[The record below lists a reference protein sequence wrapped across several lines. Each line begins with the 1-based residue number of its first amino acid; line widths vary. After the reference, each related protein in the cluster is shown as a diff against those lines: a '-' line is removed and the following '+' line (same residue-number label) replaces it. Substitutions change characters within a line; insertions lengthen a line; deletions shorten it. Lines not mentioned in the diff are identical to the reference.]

1 MSNEDIIKTWVQDR
15 LKETYSGYSIK
26 QGNLSKEGAREWMP
40 ALYEAMIHA
49 SKSQN
54 NERGSADFTYIAHGL
69 EENQDYLIII
79 ETKPDVSNLINIQDG
94 RLLMDPKSTKEYAV
108 NGAVWYGKSIQK
120 ETQAF
125 PRIFALGV
133 AGNYTRQKISA
144 YYVNETGGIIDV
156 PDTEAFAEFSDSQI
170 DEYYRVN
177 VQHKTPKSELRAEQ
191 LADYSEKLH
200 NDIRSYT
207 SLKSEEKAP
216 LVAAI
221 LLAIHSKN
229 LSLNMLNGSLSYHN
243 NDGVLI
249 FNAIQ
254 DYLDQ
259 RKREEPDFND
269 EKIGVIM
276 SEFAFIKTTKPLY
289 TPVNDLGNHSPLY
302 QFTSELFQVYQSV
315 KIGDD
320 ADLLGDFYSEFVKYG
335 GTDGSVLGIVLT
347 PKHITGLMS
356 DLIEVGKDDY
366 LLDPT
371 TGSAAFLVAGMNRMI
386 KQIPKDENY
395 ERTFRDIV
403 ANRLHGVEM
412 QRSIYSVASSNMILR
427 GDGKSNLSYGKFQDF
442 KLKSQITG
450 QEPQGTMYAR
460 ADSFTKV
467 LMNPP
472 YSQGKKAPEI
482 MFIKHALELM
492 SKGGKLAVI
501 VPISVFV
508 SGGKEVTATKFKEF
522 KEWLLNNHTVE
533 AIITMNLQT
542 FYPTA
547 TQTVIAIIR
556 AWEPQEKKKTKLVN
570 FIDDGYSVVPKK
582 GLIPNGSQSAK
593 RQKLIDVVVNG
604 DTATPDFMMPI
615 QLTVDNEWVH
625 NAHYTNPDKPS
636 DADFLQAVADFVAFK
651 QDMILHGK
659 DYLFNDQSK

>member
-1 MSNEDIIKTWVQDR
+1 MANEDIIKTWVQDR
-15 LKETYSGYSIK
+15 LKMVGEGYSIEK
-26 QGNLSKEGAREWMP
+26 GNLSKESTQSWMP
-40 ALYEAMIHA
+40 TLYDAMLHA

-54 NERGSADFTYIAHGL
+54 NERGASDFAYLAHGV
-69 EENQDYLIII
+69 EENQDYLVII
-79 ETKPDVSNLINIQDG
+79 ETKSEISNLINIQDG
-94 RLLMDPKSTKEYAV
+94 RLLMDSKSTKTYAV
-108 NGAVWYGKSIQK
+108 NGAVWYAKSIQK
-120 ETQAF
+120 ETQSF

-133 AGNYTRQKISA
+133 AGNYDRQKISA

-156 PDTEAFAEFSDSQI
+156 PDTEGFFEFSDNQI

-177 VQHKTPKSELRAEQ
+177 VQHRTPKSELRSEQ
-191 LADYSEKLH
+191 LLDYSQKLH
-200 NDIRSYT
+200 EDIRAYT

-229 LSLNMLNGSLSYHN
+229 LTLNMLSGSTSAYN
-243 NDGVLI
+243 NDGVLV

-276 SEFAFIKTTKPLY
+276 SEFAFIKSTKPLY
-289 TPVNDLGNHSPLY
+289 TPIKALGNHSPLY
-302 QFTSELFQVYQSV
+302 QFTSELFDVYHSV

-347 PKHITGLMS
+347 PKHITGLMA

-371 TGSAAFLVAGMNRMI
+371 TGSGAFLVAGMNRMI
-386 KQIPKDENY
+386 KQIPKDESY
-395 ERTFRDIV
+395 EQKFRDVV

-412 QRSIYSVASSNMILR
+412 QRSIYAVASSNMILR
-427 GDGKSNLSYGKFQDF
+427 GDGKSNLAYGKFQDF
-442 KLKSQITG
+442 KLTSQITG
-450 QEPQGTMYAR
+450 NESQETMYAR
-460 ADSFTKV
+460 AESFTKV

-482 MFIKHALELM
+482 MFIKHALTLL

-508 SGGKEVTATKFKEF
+508 SGGKEVSATKFKDF
-522 KEWLLNNHTVE
+522 KSWLLENHTVE
-533 AIITMNLQT
+533 SIITMNPQT

-547 TQTVIAIIR
+547 TQTVIAVIR
-556 AWEPQEKKKTKLVN
+556 AGEPQENKKTKLVN
-570 FIDDGYSVVPKK
+570 FVDDGYSVVPKK
-582 GLIPNGSQSAK
+582 GLIPNGSQLTK

-604 DTATPDFMMPI
+604 EYATNEFMISI

-636 DADFLQAVADFVAFK
+636 DADFLNAVADYVSFK

-659 DYLFNDQSK
+659 EFLFNDKG